1 MRTEV
6 QKIVESINAFNKDLY
21 YKNEILPELFKLQLQ
36 VSAIAYDKDEKSL
49 EKESPKIYEVVEFL
63 KAENKLFGNVADR
76 QLKQFEKESAK
87 LCNRIKNESSGI
99 RGEKRLFEQLDS
111 MPYSDGVM
119 KNVEIFDEDMG
130 STEFDAVMIMKNGI
144 LIVEAKNTAKN
155 VYVNSN
161 GGFYTCGTYE
171 RKNFNIEDKM
181 IRKQKIL
188 SKVLEKAGIYNIE
201 IKSCVVLTNEKKDL
215 KASNS
220 NARVKVCLL
229 GMLEYYVEQ
238 LEKQNPTLS
247 SEQINSI
254 YKAIDMARCERQ
266 YPFMDFDAQRYKNNF
281 AELMVILNEKKRER
295 YIEQEQSMLQ
305 QTQYYDQPQQPMSQQ
320 QYYDQP
326 QQPMSQQQQYYDQ
339 PQQSMSQQSQY
350 YDQMQQ
356 PTQLQP
362 EVWNGLQ
369 PQSTVSKCFDVIQST
384 FEAGIEVLPT
394 VLKHTIDIA
403 IMGACLSYPIA
414 RIFSKKE
421 TLF

>member
-320 QYYDQP
+320 Q
-326 QQPMSQQQQYYDQ
+326 QYYDQ

>member
-111 MPYSDGVM
+111 MPYSDEVM

-320 QYYDQP
+320 Q
-326 QQPMSQQQQYYDQ
+326 QYYDQ
-339 PQQSMSQQSQY
+339 QQQSMSQQSQY